1 MRHVV
6 KGMLIALASA
16 MMPAVG
22 LTQVASSYETPIGS
36 AAEAKPISGYDG
48 SGFFLRSADDDFSL
62 QIASRLQFQHIYTD
76 VRAAGAADANTFRMR
91 RARVTILGKLF
102 KNFEFMNL
110 INYGTVAA
118 STTAVTGGGGGTVPN
133 PNPPT
138 WLADMTATV
147 IPQFKIQVGT
157 VTLPLSRIGERSS
170 GKQAFVELPITATQV
185 DGGQL
190 GTIARQAFDADTT
203 LGLRLLGDIGK
214 FHYIVGVGN
223 GEDSNYY
230 NVTRSFSYGG
240 RVWFDILGD
249 SGGNG
254 ESDYGYTEEPVLSVG
269 AGSLFDPQ
277 DATDSLARTLDWSY
291 TGSGDLYFQW
301 RGLTITG
308 EAYLRK
314 IRVIQGSFTLD
325 DFGYYAQAGYFVI
338 PKKLEIVARGAQI
351 FREGPDNNAYEF
363 VGGLNWHLHGNN
375 VKLQA
380 DFSRVLDYD
389 ATIGTG
395 GLATNRFRT
404 MFTFNI

>member
-6 KGMLIALASA
+6 KGVLIALMSA
-16 MMPAVG
+16 MIPTVG
-22 LTQVASSYETPIGS
+22 AAQVASSYETPIG
-36 AAEAKPISGYDG
+36 AGADAKPTSGYDG

-76 VRAAGAADANTFRMR
+76 VRAAGATDTNTFRMR
-91 RARVTILGKLF
+91 RARVVFLGKLF
-102 KNFEFMNL
+102 KNFEFTNI
-110 INYGTVAA
+110 INHGSQGR
-118 STTAVTGGGGGTVPN
+118 STTAVTGCAGCTVPN
-133 PNPPT
+133 PNSPN
-138 WLADMTATV
+138 WWADMTATI
-147 IPQFKIQVGT
+147 IPQFKVQVG
-157 VTLPLSRIGERSS
+157 VLTLPLSRMGERST
-170 GKQAFVELPITATQV
+170 GKLAFVEHPITATQV
-185 DGGQL
+185 DGDQN
-190 GTIARQAFDADTT
+190 GTIARQAFDPDLT
-203 LGLRLLGDIGK
+203 LGMRLLGDIGK
-214 FHYIVGVGN
+214 FHYVVGVGN
-223 GEDSNYY
+223 GEDNNFL
-230 NVTRSFSYGG
+230 NVTRAFSYGG

-277 DATDSLARTLDWSY
+277 DATDALARTLDWSY

-363 VGGLNWHLHGNN
+363 AGGLNWHLHGNN

-380 DFSRVLDYD
+380 DFARVLDYD
-389 ATIGTG
+389 DTIGTG
-395 GLATNRFRT
+395 GLATHRFRT